1 MEQRIAAIQRYVTR
15 KYRDTGQVVSTAF
28 WMDEKGVYGS
38 TSGDPDSTHML
49 ALKTR
54 AEREGKPVIDESWG
68 MEAMTA
74 EEGHNVVRAIL
85 RESEELS
92 A

>member
-1 MEQRIAAIQRYVTR
+1 MEARIAAIQRYVTR
-15 KYRDTGQVVSTAF
+15 KYRDTGQVVATAF

-38 TSGDPDSTHML
+38 TSGDPDGTHML
-49 ALKTR
+49 ALKAR
-54 AEREGKPVIDESWG
+54 AEREGAMVADESWG

-85 RESEELS
+85 KESEGRN